1 MIRPAISLI
10 LAISPLLI
18 TPEIPWS
25 KSKSGG
31 GVIVYTRPVVG
42 SDIKEIK
49 ATFELSCS
57 LNSAVACVTDIANY
71 PKWIYATSES
81 RVLKVISP
89 TEITIYQ
96 RINTPWPLD
105 DRDICGHYVMK
116 QDPTTLDVNITT
128 HAEPKLV
135 PNKDGVVRIQFNRTI
150 WNIKSL
156 AKNKLHCEYYITFDP
171 AGTVPAWMINLFISE
186 GPYSSLTKLIQEVK
200 QPKYANIK
208 HSWIREKHP

>member
-1 MIRPAISLI
+1 MIRPAILFI
-10 LAISPLLI
+10 LAISPLII

-31 GVIVYTRPVVG
+31 GVIVFTRPVVG

-57 LNSAVACVTDIANY
+57 LNSAVACVIDIANY

-81 RVLKVISP
+81 RVLKVTGP
-89 TEITIYQ
+89 TEFSIYQ

-105 DRDICGHYVMK
+105 DRDICGNYVMK

-135 PNKDGVVRIQFNRTI
+135 PNKEGVVRIQFNRTI
-150 WNIKSL
+150 WNIKPM
-156 AKNKLHCEYYITFDP
+156 AKTNCI
-171 AGTVPAWMINLFISE
+171 VNIIS
-186 GPYSSLTKLIQEVK
+186 PLIPEEQF
-200 QPKYANIK
+200 P
-208 HSWIREKHP
+208 HG